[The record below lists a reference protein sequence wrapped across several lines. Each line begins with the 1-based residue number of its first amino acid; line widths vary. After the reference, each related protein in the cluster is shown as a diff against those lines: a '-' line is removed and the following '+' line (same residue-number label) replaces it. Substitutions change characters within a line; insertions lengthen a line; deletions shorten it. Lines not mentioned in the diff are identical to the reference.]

1 MNALYP
7 TPSQIARRERHDKL
21 MDDLARA
28 KRRAD
33 YDDFELWDEFQ
44 GAEVC
49 MQTFAEV
56 VWETIGCGLNPH
68 DECRTARAHIVGAR
82 LGNILID
89 RDTLDAAFPG
99 QVDAKEERLSE
110 EFTARGEYA

>member
-33 YDDFELWDEFQ
+33 HDDDEFWDE
-44 GAEVC
+44 GKPTEVYL
-49 MQTFAEV
+49 QTFAEV
-56 VWETIGCGLNPH
+56 AWETCEWINGGTYR
-68 DECRTARAHIVGAR
+68 EAVAHIIGAR